1 MVAQLA
7 RQDWSRRRLLGVMAT
22 GGAAALA
29 GCSVNTGSGSGQSDP
44 KKVVFPDFPTK
55 LTQEDVTLRWVDT
68 GARKT
73 AFVSGVLKSF
83 TRKHPNIKTN
93 YNPGGWQIVNKVVP
107 LGIRNH
113 NAPDV
118 FTKPQGVPVATMINQ
133 NWVRPLDD
141 IIPDFEKWKAA
152 FPETAFI
159 PGIHVFNG
167 KTYTWPMASS
177 LLIRGMCVY
186 DKNNLAK
193 AGYDDPGNQIKSWD
207 DLYTA
212 LKKIVKS
219 GKTGLMT
226 AVTQFGQMITELS
239 HTAGWNGIGGID
251 LRTGKYV
258 FDADEVLQAYEFVD
272 KLITD
277 KLLVPGYLNRKTD
290 ECASQMPAGKSG
302 VFITIPVYSTGW
314 KANNPQ
320 WQYIDGVLPSPDG
333 SDYTMPYQAL
343 GAHGLFVYSETKL
356 PEAIGQIYGF
366 MGSPEGQEKMIAL
379 TLGSLASEIPAA
391 NKKAEEAQAL
401 DKHAITTF
409 QMAKDI
415 MRSAPLVPF
424 RNLDV
429 SKVDLVRK
437 QVVPTWQKLWEGI
450 FTGQIK
456 NVKAELTKWNGQQEK
471 SLEVAIATAK
481 KEKGSTITRDD
492 WKFPNWDPSKNY
504 TLADYKELP
513 DYKGTR

>member
-1 MVAQLA
+1 MVAELA
-7 RQDWSRRRLLGVMAT
+7 GLDVSRRHLLGALAA
-22 GGAAALA
+22 GSAAALA
-29 GCSVNTGSGSGQSDP
+29 GCSVNTGTHAGSDH
-44 KKVVFPDFPTK
+44 KDIAFPDFPTK
-55 LTQEDVTLRWVDT
+55 LTSKDATLRWVDT
-68 GARKT
+68 GARKA
-73 AFVSGVLKSF
+73 AFVGAVLKAF
-83 TRKHPNIKTN
+83 TAKHPNIKTS

-118 FTKPQGVPVATMINQ
+118 FNKPQGVPVATMINE

-141 IIPDFEKWKAA
+141 IIPDFAKWKAS
-152 FPETAFI
+152 FPDTAFI

-167 KTYTWPMASS
+167 KTYTWPLASG
-177 LLIRGMCVY
+177 LLIHGMCVY
-186 DKNNLAK
+186 DKANLAS
-193 AGYDDPGNQIKSWD
+193 AGYDDPAAQIKSWD

-212 LKKIVKS
+212 LKKVVKS

-226 AVTQFGQMITELS
+226 AVTQFGQMVTELAQ
-239 HTAGWNGIGGID
+239 TAGWKGVGGID

-258 FDADEVLQAYEFVD
+258 YDADEVLQAYEFVD

-302 VFITIPVYSTGW
+302 IFITIPVYSTGW

-320 WQYIDGVLPSPDG
+320 WEYVDGVLPSPDG
-333 SDYTMPYQAL
+333 TSYTMPYEAL

-356 PEAIGQIYGF
+356 PEAVGQLYGY
-366 MGSPEGQEKMIAL
+366 MGSAKGQEKMIAL
-379 TLGSLASEIPAA
+379 TLGSLASELPAA
-391 NKKAEEAQAL
+391 NKAAKEAKVL
-401 DKHAITTF
+401 DKHAVTTF
-409 QMAKDI
+409 QMARDI

-437 QVVPTWQKLWEGI
+437 QVVPTWQNLWEGV

-456 NVKAELTKWNGQQEK
+456 NVEAELKKWNGQQEK

-492 WKFPNWDPSKNY
+492 WKFPNWDPTKNY

-513 DYKGTR
+513 DYQGTR